1 MADLALDV
9 AEWAAE
15 NFGTCELGDARRT
28 RRAVKLAQQMAEH
41 PDGSTPAQTE
51 RWADLQAAYRLVDG
65 ADVTCDAVAE
75 PHWRQTRATA
85 AGRVLLMGDTTET
98 DFGIQRQLEGLG
110 PTGDG
115 AGRGFFRHRSLRVVP
130 GTREIIGL
138 AGQEL
143 FDRQPKPK
151 GETDDQARQREQRE
165 QRESR
170 VWGRVTDRVGAPAD
184 SVPYVHVFDRGANN
198 IKVFC
203 HAARQRLRRGDPRLE
218 PASHRRGRDGRRI
231 ARTLVPPR
239 RARPT
244 TAAGNLLRRQVLS
257 ERASLTP

>member
-244 TAAGNLLRRQVLS
+244 TAAGNLLRRQV
-257 ERASLTP
+257 